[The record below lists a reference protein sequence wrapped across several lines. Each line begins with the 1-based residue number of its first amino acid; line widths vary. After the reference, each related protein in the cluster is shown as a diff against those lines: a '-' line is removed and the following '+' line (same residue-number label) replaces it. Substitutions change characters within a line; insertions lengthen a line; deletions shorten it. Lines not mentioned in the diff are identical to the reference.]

1 MTLSHQIGN
10 CHTLFEFLF
19 PSAGITRIR
28 LLLKD
33 NKQRVCSQP
42 MDSEQEMLNYKSNV

>member
-1 MTLSHQIGN
+1 MTLSHQKGN

-42 MDSEQEMLNYKSNV
+42 MASEKEMQTKI

>member
-28 LLLKD
+28 LLLMNTSKEY
-33 NKQRVCSQP
+33 VLSP
-42 MDSEQEMLNYKSNV
+42 LDSEKEMRNSKI